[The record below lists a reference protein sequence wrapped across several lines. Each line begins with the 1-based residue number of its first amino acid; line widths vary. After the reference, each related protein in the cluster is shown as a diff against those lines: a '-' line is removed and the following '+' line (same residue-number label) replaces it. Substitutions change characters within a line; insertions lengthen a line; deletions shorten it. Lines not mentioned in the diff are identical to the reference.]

1 MKRSNEYHLAFM
13 FVPQRWLSLSGARR
27 DSRVYS
33 SMAKPTID
41 GPGQAKLQI
50 LESATTIAQSL
61 HGLVEKYAI
70 AVRTA
75 QPTVGFPQQIK
86 RAGTPLVSM
95 LRSQFQLQADLTS
108 DLILIAT
115 RGGGAEAAR
124 LRSLRERI
132 GQLKSSIE
140 LAVTSTLTKHAVVD
154 THASP
159 GSTAA
164 GGE

>member
-1 MKRSNEYHLAFM
+1 M
-13 FVPQRWLSLSGARR
+13 FVPRRGLSRSGARR
-27 DSRVYS
+27 DPRVCCA
-33 SMAKPTID
+33 MAKPTVD

-70 AVRTA
+70 AVRTG

-115 RGGGAEAAR
+115 RGGGAEVAR

-154 THASP
+154 TRASP

>member
-1 MKRSNEYHLAFM
+1 ML
-13 FVPQRWLSLSGARR
+13 VPRHRLSLIGALPDPWVR
-27 DSRVYS
+27 YA
-33 SMAKPTID
+33 MAKPTVD

-70 AVRTA
+70 AIRA
-75 QPTVGFPQQIK
+75 GQPTVGFPQQIK

-154 THASP
+154 TRASP

>member
-1 MKRSNEYHLAFM
+1 
-13 FVPQRWLSLSGARR
+13 
-27 DSRVYS
+27 
-33 SMAKPTID
+33 MAKPTVD

-70 AVRTA
+70 AIRSG
-75 QPTVGFPQQIK
+75 QPTAGYPQQIK

-95 LRSQFQLQADLTS
+95 LRSQFQLLADLST

-124 LRSLRERI
+124 LRMLRERI
-132 GQLKSSIE
+132 GQLKSGIE
-140 LAVTSTLTKHAVVD
+140 LAVTSTVKKHAVAD
-154 THASP
+154 AHGSP
-159 GSTAA
+159 GSAAA